1 MSIIDRPPLD
11 AFSGHVVAAAVS
23 VPRDDPTVVG

>member
-1 MSIIDRPPLD
+1 MSITDRPPLD

-23 VPRDDPTVVG
+23 VPRDDPAAVG